1 MANIIDVAKRAGV
14 SPTTAKRAIREPH
27 RLAPATLEKVRRAI
41 AELEYEPDETAGAL
55 RRGRSLS
62 IGLVVG
68 DILEPF
74 FSMLT
79 RAIGEE
85 VRAQGYALVVAE
97 SQYRHDLELAS
108 LKMFRSQR
116 VSGLILRS
124 AYGRDSYAYLER
136 MRERGT
142 SIVEIDYVHEG
153 SPFSHVMLD
162 NGGAVREGLDHL
174 AALGHRRI
182 APVAMQDTPQHR
194 EERAAAFVEGM
205 EELGLPL
212 PSSYLPRTFRR
223 HAGLTADH
231 AYELT
236 VHLMHLP
243 QPPTALFALTGT
255 TAVGAL
261 RALNELGL
269 AVPNDVSLLMFDNYR
284 WTRITSPPLDVL
296 EQPAEAMARAAA
308 NIVLDGIESADAP
321 VTQQRFPA
329 RLVVRGSCGPPGT
342 R

>member
-1 MANIIDVAKRAGV
+1 VANIIDVAKRAGV

-27 RLAPATLEKVRRAI
+27 RLAPQTLANVRRAI

-79 RAIGEE
+79 RTIGEE
-85 VRAQGYALVVAE
+85 VRAQGYVLVVAE
-97 SQYRHDLELAS
+97 SMYDVNLELAN

-124 AYGRDSYAYLER
+124 SYGRDNYAYLQR
-136 MRERGT
+136 MREHGT

-162 NGGAVREGLDHL
+162 NAGAVREGLRFLSD
-174 AALGHRRI
+174 LGHRRI
-182 APVAMQDTPQHR
+182 APVSMQDTPQHR
-194 EERAAAFVEGM
+194 EERAAFFVQGM
-205 EELGLPL
+205 DAMGLAL
-212 PSSYLPRTFRR
+212 PAAYLPRTFRR
-223 HAGLTADH
+223 HAGLTAEH

-236 VHLMHLP
+236 LHLMNLP
-243 QPPTALFALTGT
+243 EPPTALFALTGT

-261 RALNELGL
+261 RALNELAL
-269 AVPNDVSLLMFDNYR
+269 VMPRDVSLLMFDNYR

-308 NIVLDGIESADAP
+308 NILLEGIESPKAP

-329 RLVVRGSCGPPGT
+329 RLVVRGSSGPPPAP
-342 R
+342 